1 MILPFVVIGLI
12 IIWLNR
18 RELNALVYGE
28 EKAHYLGVNVKR
40 SKYFILA
47 GASILT
53 GAAVAVSGA
62 IGFVG
67 LVVPHMVRAI
77 IGPDHRNVLP
87 IAFLNGASL
96 LIICDLVSRTV
107 IAPTEL
113 PIGVITSFI
122 GAPVFAYIFFK
133 QRRVRRGI

>member
-1 MILPFVVIGLI
+1 MILPFVVIGLV

-62 IGFVG
+62 IGIVG

-77 IGPDHRNVLP
+77 IGTDHRNVLP

-96 LIICDLVSRTV
+96 LIICDLVSRIV
-107 IAPTEL
+107 IAPLEL

-133 QRRVRRGI
+133 QRHVRRGT